1 MIKLKTFSHEYQVV
15 DQLNEWESR
24 GYNLARYF
32 IKITQAMTPVK
43 SNGNQTVFNI
53 FYDDTLDEERRTLL

>member
-1 MIKLKTFSHEYQVV
+1 MLKSKTFSHEYQVV

-32 IKITQAMTPVK
+32 ISITQAMTPVRV
-43 SNGNQTVFNI
+43 NGNQSVFNI
-53 FYDDTLDEERRTLL
+53 FYDATLDEERRTLL